1 MENRVT
7 CAVMSSSEAGKKAVG
22 TMCRFCSTAK
32 FEPRNPEPFWVCNKY
47 KERLNN
53 NDENLLVR
61 CEKCIEEG
69 N

>member
-7 CAVMSSSEAGKKAVG
+7 CAVMSSSDAGKKAVG
-22 TMCRFCSTAK
+22 TMCTFCSTAK
-32 FEPRNPEPFWVCNKY
+32 FEPRNPEPYWVCKKY
-47 KERLNN
+47 GVRLNN

-61 CEKCIEEG
+61 CEDCMRD